1 MALVVAVEGL
11 PGCGK
16 TTVIQVMMEDLRG
29 RGFKVEMVD
38 IETTGHAPVLRA
50 ITRTY
55 PLGHPVR
62 IILFWALRL

>member
-38 IETTGHAPVLRA
+38 IETL
-50 ITRTY
+50 
-55 PLGHPVR
+55 PL
-62 IILFWALRL
+62 IIQTVQEIKF